1 MNWTCACGATNITNT
16 AQCEACNQPRIRAIA
31 SPPIPRRCKS
41 DGATLAQDGYCT
53 RGQGYPLDLACSFA
67 CPYCRQSL
75 DWSGGCLHCHGSA
88 TPLDRDTWTFPG
100 DRYERDDE
108 HGVPLGDGHHWRK
121 VLSGPRP
128 VYRPTQEE
136 IATLHR
142 ALAVLARSVEPENI
156 SHAH

>member
-1 MNWTCACGATNITNT
+1 MSWTCTCHTLNLANVS
-16 AQCEACNQPRIRAIA
+16 QCEHCGQLKPTN
-31 SPPIPRRCKS
+31 SPAKIPLRCKS
-41 DGATLAQDGYCT
+41 DGATLAADGYCS
-53 RGQGYPLDLACSFA
+53 RGSGYPLDLACPFA
-67 CPYCRQSL
+67 CPYCRQPL

-108 HGVPLGDGHHWRK
+108 HGIPLGDGQHWRY
-121 VLSGPRP
+121 VLKGPRP

-156 SHAH
+156 TR